1 MIKKLKK
8 NHAEVNDENLKII
21 QKKQLLKL
29 IYLDYFK
36 VIKKNLSTF
45 NNPNILEIGSGP
57 GIIKQVINNC
67 ITSENFENPYL
78 DRKENIYDLNFNN
91 ESLTDIVMVDV
102 FHHLKYPMLGLS
114 EMNRVLKKNGKV
126 IMIEPAM
133 GMIPKFIYAIFH
145 KEPNGFNMRI
155 SLSENKEPDL
165 HKFFAAQSYPYR
177 IFYKKE
183 IKIDKF
189 FNISKVELKSDF
201 SFLGSGGFGYTQ
213 FYPKVLY
220 NLIKK
225 FDNILSILPLLF
237 AARMII
243 TLEKVN

>member
-8 NHAEVNDENLKII
+8 NHAEVNDDNLKVI
-21 QKKQLLKL
+21 QKKQLLEL

-36 VIKKNLSTF
+36 IIKEILSKD
-45 NNPNILEIGSGP
+45 NNDTLEIGSGP
-57 GIIKQVINNC
+57 GLIKKIMKNC

-91 ESLTDIVMVDV
+91 ETLTNIVMVDV
-102 FHHLKYPMLGLS
+102 FHHLKYPMIGLS
-114 EMNRVLKKNGKV
+114 EMNRVLRKNGKV

-133 GMIPKFIYAIFH
+133 GIIPRFIYAIFH
-145 KEPNGFNMRI
+145 KEPNGFNFKI
-155 SLSENKEPDL
+155 STSENKEPDL
-165 HKFFAAQSYPYR
+165 NEFFAAQSFPYR

-189 FNISKVELKSDF
+189 FNISKIELKSDF

-213 FYPKVLY
+213 FYPKFLY
-220 NLIKK
+220 SLVKK
-225 FDNILSILPLLF
+225 FGKFLSIFPLLF

-243 TLEKVN
+243 TLEKN